1 MRRSFIEA
9 VANRHSYYLLGNSI
23 KISNAEILSAID
35 ALLLSVP
42 SPFNIQSARLVVL
55 LGDQHTALWDIVE
68 STLKPLVD
76 AEQFKA
82 TQHKLHN
89 AFRAGYGTILFYED
103 EEKLDELRKIAPKYA
118 EHVSSWSEQSS
129 GMLQF
134 AIWTALE
141 DMGLGAS
148 LQHYNPLIDDAVRR
162 CWLIDKSWRLIAQMP
177 FGSPEHMPEPHAQR
191 SPIGHRRLI
200 FGLNDK

>member
-9 VANRHSYYLLGNSI
+9 VAHRRSYYHLGNNV

-55 LGDQHTALWDIVE
+55 LGDQHVALWDIVE
-68 STLKPLVD
+68 STLKTLVD
-76 AEQFKA
+76 AEQFKT
-82 TQHKLHN
+82 TQHKIDK
-89 AFRAGYGTILFYED
+89 AFRSGYGTILFYED
-103 EEKLDELRKIAPKYA
+103 EDKLDELRKIAPKYA
-118 EHVSSWSEQSS
+118 EYVSNWSEQSS

-148 LQHYNPLIDDAVRR
+148 LQHYNSLIDDAVRKR
-162 CWLIDKSWRLIAQMP
+162 WLIEKNWRLIAQMP
-177 FGSPEHMPEPHAQR
+177 FGSPEQTPEPHTQS